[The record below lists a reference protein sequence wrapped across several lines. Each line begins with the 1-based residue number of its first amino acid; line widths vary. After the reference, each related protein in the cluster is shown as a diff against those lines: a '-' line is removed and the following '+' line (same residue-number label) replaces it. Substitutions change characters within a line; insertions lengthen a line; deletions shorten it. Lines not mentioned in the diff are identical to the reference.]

1 MRPRNECGNESPN
14 EFHLDAVDGYT
25 SLYPPLYDGAPVLDP
40 ARRWRSFPRFEN
52 PQPVDPQLLIVLSIL
67 TLVVV
72 LIITEVVRIDVV
84 ALLAM
89 LSLVW
94 TGSITADQARSG
106 FASNAVLAII
116 GVMIMGRGLYKSGIT
131 ETIAQFILRVAGH
144 GRRRIISTVSVTVGL
159 LSAFIQNI
167 GAAALFLPVMMGI
180 SKREGI
186 SISSLLMPMGFAAL
200 LGGTLTMVGTSSLI
214 VLNDLLSARGVET
227 FGLFAVTPI
236 GIVLL
241 LIGIGYFF
249 VFGTTVLPDESAAQ
263 ADTSPGQKLLN
274 IWGLSDSIFTFRVPK
289 DSPLVGQSVE
299 ESKMGATY
307 SVNLLR
313 VFDADTADYDIWKD
327 YNFEAGQHL
336 IVQGHEDDVWRFA
349 DVNGLEL
356 LQADEKSVPEG
367 RDGYLEVVIPARSSL
382 VGKTIREVP
391 LREQYNAQVVLFF
404 SNSEVVEGDL
414 ADRVIRA
421 GDTLVLQGRWKSL
434 QFFKESEDFITVTP
448 FEYEPKQPEKAWM
461 AVGSFIGAILIVLTL
476 GLPIS
481 IGFLTGAVAMVL
493 GGVLT
498 IEDAY
503 RAIEWK
509 VIFLIAGLIPIGLAM
524 ESSGAAAFIAE
535 TLVTWIEGVPAF
547 GILFILGVLMT
558 LFSLIMS
565 NVAATVLMVPLVL
578 EMVGI
583 GGLSAQAL
591 VLQVGLCAANSFI
604 LPTHHVNALLMTPG
618 GYRVA
623 DYLKAGSILSLLF
636 VTVSTTV
643 LYFFYG

>member
-1 MRPRNECGNESPN
+1 M
-14 EFHLDAVDGYT
+14 
-25 SLYPPLYDGAPVLDP
+25 
-40 ARRWRSFPRFEN
+40 
-52 PQPVDPQLLIVLSIL
+52 DPQLLVVLSIL
-67 TLVVV
+67 AVVVV

-84 ALLAM
+84 AILAM
-89 LSLVW
+89 LALVW
-94 TGSITADQARSG
+94 TGSITANEARSG

-131 ETIAQFILRVAGH
+131 ETIAQFILRVSGK
-144 GRRRIISTVSVTVGL
+144 GTRRILSTVSVSVGL

-180 SKREGI
+180 SKREKI

-214 VLNDLLSARGVET
+214 VLNDLLRTRGLET
-227 FGLFAVTPI
+227 FGLFAVTPV
-236 GIVLL
+236 GVVLL
-241 LIGIGYFF
+241 FTGIGYFF
-249 VFGTTVLPDESAAQ
+249 VFGDAVLPSEPEKQST
-263 ADTSPGQKLLN
+263 TSPGQKLLN
-274 IWGLSDSIFTFRVPK
+274 IWGLSDSIFTFRVPA
-289 DSPLVGQSVE
+289 DSPLLGKSVE
-299 ESKMGATY
+299 ESKMGANY

-313 VFDADTADYDIWKD
+313 VHDDEAADYNIWED
-327 YNFEAGQHL
+327 YTFEFGQH
-336 IVQGHEDDVWRFA
+336 IVVQGPKDDVWRFA
-349 DVNGLEL
+349 EENGLAL
-356 LQADEKSVPEG
+356 LEEEEKSVPEG
-367 RDGYLEVVIPARSSL
+367 RDGYLEVVVPARSSL

-391 LREQYNAQVVLFF
+391 LREQYSAQVVLFF
-404 SNSEVVEGDL
+404 SNSEVVEQDL

-421 GDTLVLQGRWKSL
+421 GDTLVLQGKWESL

-448 FEYEPKQPEKAWM
+448 FEYEPKHPEKAWL
-461 AVGSFIGAILIVLTL
+461 AVGSFLGAILAVLTL

-498 IEDAY
+498 IEEAY
-503 RAIEWK
+503 RSVEWK
-509 VIFLIAGLIPIGLAM
+509 VIFLIAGLIPIGIAM
-524 ESSGAAAFIAE
+524 ETSGAAAFIAE
-535 TLVTWIEGVPAF
+535 TLVTVIESVPAY

-558 LFSLIMS
+558 IFSLIMS

-623 DYLKAGSILSLLF
+623 DYLKAGSLLSLLF

-643 LYFFYG
+643 LYFFYV